1 MKSLVFYTILNAVI
15 ICLPMF
21 CECDIFGNYNYIAN
35 NTIK

>member
-15 ICLPMF
+15 TCLPMG